1 MKADDNDIILWR
13 MNRFEF
19 SPLARL
25 SQHLG
30 RPLHMSL
37 SPDKTT
43 VGELKKEF
51 LSQMV
56 LEYFNLLL
64 YYLSTLYLSVQE
76 YLHNMSFI
84 ILNGTI
90 H

>member
-43 VGELKKEF
+43 VGKFGKGF
-51 LSQMV
+51 WAQV
-56 LEYFNLLL
+56 LLECFNLIL
-64 YYLSTLYLSVQE
+64 YYLSTL
-76 YLHNMSFI
+76 
-84 ILNGTI
+84 
-90 H
+90 